1 MILRRLIQI
10 LQFDRPLAFALA
22 ARIWQGI
29 SGPVTI
35 ALLIESVSLREQGVY
50 YGLVSIVGIQAL
62 FELGLL
68 NVLVSHAGHQAAL
81 LNERTG
87 LNEGVKP
94 SESLGPS
101 EDAGGDRLADKRP
114 GSQDVDAVSE
124 AALRMRELIR
134 GANRWFGGAA
144 VLYVLVALVFGW
156 RTLADTSQAVGW
168 EMPLLVLVPLAA
180 VPVFLSPKLAILEGA
195 GHRDAVYRFRFWQA
209 VMGSFGVWAAL
220 LAGWKL
226 WALVVATLVQGVC
239 TLYLVYWH
247 KASFFARFR
256 GIDSR
261 PADFSWLHNVVP
273 AQWRMAM
280 ASIAAHLATQFFT
293 VVVLAFH
300 SEAEAA
306 PLGMTLSVTMAIQML
321 SLAWVQ
327 TKFSVISAYHG
338 AGNREAAGTMW
349 RHTALVST
357 AILAFALGAL
367 LVLISLLPYLAA
379 VSPRIDRDV
388 ADRFLAPYQVIVLS
402 IGCIANHL
410 VAVQSFYVISRAAA
424 PLVVASVGGFLTT
437 AVAVWIGGYHF
448 STDGVLIAYAATMA
462 GVTLPLHTLAY
473 LRFRARRANLPLRM

>member
-1 MILRRLIQI
+1 MIARRLAQI

-35 ALLIESVSLREQGVY
+35 AILIESVSLREQGVY
-50 YGLVSIVGIQAL
+50 YGLVTIVGIQAL

-68 NVLVSHAGHQAAL
+68 NVLVSYAGRLTA
-81 LNERTG
+81 T
-87 LNEGVKP
+87 
-94 SESLGPS
+94 LG
-101 EDAGGDRLADKRP
+101 
-114 GSQDVDAVSE
+114 QDAVNGLRAKNLLRQTGDAAPE

-144 VLYVLVALVFGW
+144 VLYVVVALIFGW
-156 RTLADTSQAVGW
+156 RTLAGTSQTVGW
-168 EMPLLVLVPLAA
+168 KMPLLALVPLAA

-195 GHRDAVYRFRFWQA
+195 GHRDAVYRLRFWQA
-209 VMGSFGVWAAL
+209 VMGSLGVWAAL

-226 WALVVATLVQGVC
+226 WALVVATLVQGAC
-239 TLYLVYWH
+239 SLYIVYWS

-256 GIDSR
+256 AIDSR
-261 PADFSWLHNVVP
+261 PADFSWLHDVVP

-280 ASIAAHLATQFFT
+280 ASMAVHLATQFFT

-367 LVLISLLPYLAA
+367 LVLISLLPYLTA
-379 VSPRIDRDV
+379 VSPRIDQDV

-402 IGCIANHL
+402 IGCIAHHL

-437 AVAVWIGGYHF
+437 AVAVWIGGYLF
-448 STDGVLIAYAATMA
+448 STDGVLIAYAATMT

-473 LRFRARRANLPLRM
+473 LRFRVRRAAPPPEP